1 MEVDV
6 ILDNELLPFL
16 YPNILVNY
24 KPGDAITTLAI
35 DEVKDEDND
44 LKRIKKV
51 YEFVANYINYD
62 DDKVA
67 LAKQQY
73 LIPNLDEIINNKKG
87 ICFDYASMMTAMLR
101 INHIP
106 ARLIC
111 GGTDKDEYHSWLEV
125 YVKGQGWV
133 NPDIFM
139 DKDTWTIMDPTIAS
153 TKYDYEG
160 KYVET
165 ARY

>member
-1 MEVDV
+1 M
-6 ILDNELLPFL
+6 
-16 YPNILVNY
+16 
-24 KPGDAITTLAI
+24 
-35 DEVKDEDND
+35 
-44 LKRIKKV
+44 
-51 YEFVANYINYD
+51 ANYINYD

-125 YVKGQGWV
+125 YVKGQGLGQSGY
-133 NPDIFM
+133 F
-139 DKDTWTIMDPTIAS
+139 
-153 TKYDYEG
+153 YG
-160 KYVET
+160 
-165 ARY
+165 